1 MFKGYIKVSIYFN
14 KKKEDKD
21 SHLVYFKET
30 PFD

>member
-21 SHLVYFKET
+21 SCGFLRNNI
-30 PFD
+30 